1 MPTPTPT
8 PSGDEPVDLDVI
20 VGCAALVR
28 DAAGRYLLVQ
38 ESKPSAR
45 GRYNLPA
52 GKLERDET
60 LAEAAIRE
68 AREETG
74 LRVAVEHLVG
84 FYHCP
89 RTSEGYAVLNVVFA
103 AHAVGGTLA
112 TSDEHPDVRFFYRD
126 EIADLQLRLRLRGTH
141 IPLAIEDHERGQR
154 LSLSMLQVVAASPL
168 PH

>member
-1 MPTPTPT
+1 MT
-8 PSGDEPVDLDVI
+8 LDVL

-38 ESKPSAR
+38 ESKVSAR

-52 GKLERDET
+52 GRLARDET
-60 LAEAAIRE
+60 LTEAAVRE

-74 LRVAVEHLVG
+74 LHVAIENVVG

-89 RTSEGYAVLNVVFA
+89 RTSEGFAVLNVVFA
-103 AHAVGGTLA
+103 AHAVGGSLV

-126 EIADLQLRLRLRGTH
+126 EIADLQLRLLLRGTH

-154 LSLSMLQVVAASPL
+154 LPLSVVQVVAASPL